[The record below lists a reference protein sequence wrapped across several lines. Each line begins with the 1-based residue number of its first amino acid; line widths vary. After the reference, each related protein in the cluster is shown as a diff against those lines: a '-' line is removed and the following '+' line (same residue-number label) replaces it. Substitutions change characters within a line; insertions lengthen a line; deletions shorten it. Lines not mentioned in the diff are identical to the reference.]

1 VFHRVGHSNE
11 DFDDSQKTRFSQA
24 IERWNDL
31 NRSES
36 YNQLCISLKQSQLES
51 LPQLL
56 ARKHEISQVLFKYM
70 DDSDPLSIQAVLE

>member
-1 VFHRVGHSNE
+1 MFHRVGHSNE
-11 DFDDSQKTRFSQA
+11 EIDDTQKTRFALA

-36 YNQLCISLKQSQLES
+36 YDQLCDNLKPLQLES

-56 ARKHEISQVLFKYM
+56 ARKEEISQVLFKYL
-70 DDSDPLSIQAVLE
+70 DNSDPLSIQAALE

>member
-11 DFDDSQKTRFSQA
+11 DFDDTEKTRFSQA

-36 YNQLCISLKQSQLES
+36 YNQLCSNLKQSQLES

-70 DDSDPLSIQAVLE
+70 DDSDPLSIQAAFE

>member
-1 VFHRVGHSNE
+1 MFHRVGHSNE
-11 DFDDSQKTRFSQA
+11 ESDDTPKTKFSLA

-36 YNQLCISLKQSQLES
+36 YDKLCDDLKPLQLES

-56 ARKHEISQVLFKYM
+56 ARKEEISQVLFKYL
-70 DDSDPLSIQAVLE
+70 DDSDPLSIQAAFE